1 MVMLKVRPK
10 RKHNLSFAPL
20 FGPGLVNTPKECSQL
35 IPSFQLMLS
44 LLSPFV
50 AEPPYLSSLALPLN
64 RIDDAV
70 GPSAKVSTRKKVSN
84 LTGSRQICICHS
96 KMGSFCL
103 LTFVDDEE
111 GDKNQLDVFSILP
124 VIYILLPSAGVFILY
139 FKSCHILYFSSF
151 LPYFVF
157 SILPVMAIIRS
168 IATWWGVVRRLTWH
182 NQTSAPNSV
191 LL

>member
-1 MVMLKVRPK
+1 
-10 RKHNLSFAPL
+10 
-20 FGPGLVNTPKECSQL
+20 
-35 IPSFQLMLS
+35 MLS
-44 LLSPFV
+44 LLFPFV

-124 VIYILLPSAGVFILY
+124 VIYILLPSLYHHDIKYHLDILQKY
-139 FKSCHILYFSSF
+139 YLASYVN
-151 LPYFVF
+151 Y
-157 SILPVMAIIRS
+157 MACI
-168 IATWWGVVRRLTWH
+168 
-182 NQTSAPNSV
+182 
-191 LL
+191 

>member
-1 MVMLKVRPK
+1 
-10 RKHNLSFAPL
+10 
-20 FGPGLVNTPKECSQL
+20 
-35 IPSFQLMLS
+35 MLS
-44 LLSPFV
+44 LLFPFV

-96 KMGSFCL
+96 KIGSFCL

-139 FKSCHILYFSSF
+139 FKSCHAIFCIFLLSCHILYFQSCRLWQLYDP
-151 LPYFVF
+151 LP
-157 SILPVMAIIRS
+157 PGGG
-168 IATWWGVVRRLTWH
+168 W
-182 NQTSAPNSV
+182 
-191 LL
+191 